1 VLPPD
6 AVEPPAPL
14 LLLPAVPLDT
24 EPPVPAGLP
33 VVVDDDMSPVP
44 VETFEEPPEPDPVLT
59 LRLEEVPEL
68 SEPPRGGL
76 LTGSPAEEQATAN
89 IPSEKK
95 TNFDPSKSR

>member
-14 LLLPAVPLDT
+14 LLLPAVPLDG

-33 VVVDDDMSPVP
+33 VVVEDDMSPVP
-44 VETFEEPPEPDPVLT
+44 VEPFEEPPEPEPVET
-59 LRLEEVPEL
+59 LRLEVPEL

-76 LTGSPAEEQATAN
+76 LTGSPAEEQATAQS
-89 IPSEKK
+89 PSEKK